1 MLDIF
6 AVCVLLF
13 DLLFHRYIVVIV
25 LDSSFCVCM
34 CELNLLCDQYVDELV

>member
-13 DLLFHRYIVVIV
+13 DLIFHMYIVVMV
-25 LDSSFCVCM
+25 LDSSFCACVNEVC
-34 CELNLLCDQYVDELV
+34 CDQYVLV

>member
-13 DLLFHRYIVVIV
+13 DLLFHRYIVVMV
-25 LDSSFCVCM
+25 LDSSFCAFESVVTSTST
-34 CELNLLCDQYVDELV
+34 N